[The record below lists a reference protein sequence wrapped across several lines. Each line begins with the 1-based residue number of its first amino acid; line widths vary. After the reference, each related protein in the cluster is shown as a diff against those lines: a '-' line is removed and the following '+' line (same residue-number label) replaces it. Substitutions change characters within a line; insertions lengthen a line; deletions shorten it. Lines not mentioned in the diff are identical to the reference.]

1 MNKTEVTEIKKI
13 LELQDW
19 NVLQPVHLHI
29 SFSME

>member
-19 NVLQPVHLHI
+19 NALQPVHIL
-29 SFSME
+29 SF